1 MDDMRP
7 RASSRAAAQAVPDER
22 SWLQKEG
29 APPEEVPVDSRQS
42 GWRQRVRAKQK
53 IIILLLL
60 CLLGFGIR
68 YYIFEQQSRSLD
80 AYLGQSCRISG
91 RVVFQRE
98 RAKGYEYYIQAEKIA
113 FGQAD
118 FFPSHLKFQFYSSE
132 KVQVNSQITAA
143 GKLSALAPPKNPG
156 EWDQKSYFKGKNIYY
171 QLKKAEIK
179 DRKVFRPN
187 LMQRFREW
195 AGRQSSRYL
204 PEKEKGLFLSL
215 FAGDRSGLD
224 QELAE
229 SFKKTGVSHVLAV
242 SGLHVGLLALLL
254 NLVLKKLPLPYAV
267 QFGIIMTALLFF
279 TAFTGGQASTVRA
292 VLMFGI
298 LQGSYFF
305 NRAKE
310 PKTAYL
316 LTLLLLLLY
325 NPFYL
330 YDIGFLLSFISVG
343 AILFLYPFLLADKP
357 RYVRMMGLTVIIQVA
372 LLPVSSLFFHHF
384 SLAAVLANLWIVPAI
399 SYFLGIGGVAL
410 LLSGFSTVAA
420 QIMAGSGYYAAQA
433 AMRAAALLAGLPF
446 SEVPIRA
453 MRPGEIALF
462 YAIILAA
469 LLSRRKKL
477 LWGLLF
483 AVIIFI
489 PYTWQPQLGMLNVGQ
504 AESMVIEYRNKTL
517 VIDTGLT
524 ANKSTVT
531 YLQYRGKHRI
541 DMILLSHLDK
551 DHAGG
556 LENLL
561 AAYPV
566 GSIGIAESYRQLDG
580 VNLENEE
587 LIKVRESYYQL
598 LKLAAK
604 YQVPVVYWQTG
615 DRIEIADLGFQFL
628 YPEAE
633 EMIWT
638 SNDFSLVAEM
648 EYCGSKTLFTG
659 DIGREVETLLLERGM
674 LNEITV
680 LKTAHHGS
688 KYSSSP
694 EFLAMTKPKLAIISC
709 GLYNKYGH
717 PSPLLMQELAERGTQ
732 SRVTA
737 WDGAIFLHF
746 SRNGEVIID
755 E

>member
-1 MDDMRP
+1 MAGESSMRP
-7 RASSRAAAQAVPDER
+7 QTGRWGIGHTKLPDRRSRD
-22 SWLQKEG
+22 G
-29 APPEEVPVDSRQS
+29 AGPEEPFHGGQHGLRLERKTIV
-42 GWRQRVRAKQK
+42 W
-53 IIILLLL
+53 LLLALL
-60 CLLGFGIR
+60 CIGVR
-68 YYIFEQQSRSLD
+68 YYLFTEQSRSLD
-80 AYLGQSCRISG
+80 EYLGQRCQVSG
-91 RVVFQRE
+91 RIIWQKE
-98 RAKGYEYYIQAEKIA
+98 RSKGYEYYIQAEKIA
-113 FGQAD
+113 FEQAE
-118 FFPSHLKFQFYSSE
+118 PILSHLKFQFYSSE
-132 KVQVNSQITAA
+132 KIQGNSQVTVG
-143 GKLSALAPPKNPG
+143 GKLSAFAPPKNPG

-171 QLKKAEIK
+171 QLKKAEIEK
-179 DRKVFRPN
+179 MEAAEPN
-187 LMQRFREW
+187 LWQRLQDWVR
-195 AGRQSSRYL
+195 RQSGRYL

-224 QELAE
+224 QEITE
-229 SFKKTGVSHVLAV
+229 NFKKTGVSHVLAV

-343 AILFLYPFLLADKP
+343 AILFLYPFLLAGKP
-357 RYVRMMGLTVIIQVA
+357 KYVQIIGLTVIIQVA
-372 LLPVSSLFFHHF
+372 LLPISSVFFHYF
-384 SLAAVLANLWIVPAI
+384 SLSAVLANLWIVPAI
-399 SYFLGIGGVAL
+399 SYFLGIGGIAL
-410 LLSGFSTVAA
+410 LLSGVSATLA
-420 QIMAGSGYYAAQA
+420 QIMVGSGYYAAQI
-433 AMRAAALLAGLPF
+433 AMETAALLAKLPF
-446 SEVPIRA
+446 SEIPIRA
-453 MRPGEIALF
+453 MRPVEVLLF

-483 AVIIFI
+483 ALIIFI

-504 AESMVIEYRNKTL
+504 AESMVIEYRGKTL
-517 VIDTGLT
+517 VIDTGLS
-524 ANKSTVT
+524 ANKSTAA
-531 YLQYRGKHRI
+531 YLHYRGKYGI

-561 AAYPV
+561 ASYPV
-566 GSIGIAESYRQLDG
+566 GSIGIAESCRRLAEPDAEA
-580 VNLENEE
+580 ENEK
-587 LIKVRESYYQL
+587 LAKVQESYAQL
-598 LKLAAK
+598 LELAAK
-604 YQVPVVYWQTG
+604 YKVPVLYWQTG
-615 DRIEIADLGFQFL
+615 DQIAVADLHFHFL
-628 YPEAE
+628 YPKAE

-638 SNDFSLVAEM
+638 SNDFSFVAEM

-659 DIGREVETLLLERGM
+659 DIGQEVETLLLDRGM
-674 LNEITV
+674 VSEITV

-694 EFLAMTKPKLAIISC
+694 EFLDKAKPKLAIISC
-709 GLYNKYGH
+709 GLYTRYGH
-717 PSPLLMQELAERGTQ
+717 PAPQLIQEFAERGTQ

-737 WDGAIFLHF
+737 WDGAIFLRF
-746 SRNGEVIID
+746 SRTGEVIID